1 MHGTPARWDSWA
13 QWAGIIVMVA
23 ASLWHVS
30 SDLATIKQSLADMA
44 QAQQEVRQ
52 RLDRL
57 EQEHFDIQKRGLN

>member
-1 MHGTPARWDSWA
+1 
-13 QWAGIIVMVA
+13 MVA